1 MSNPQVITHKENQV
15 YIIAGLHKEGNVVK
29 LDTGRR
35 YSLEGANVI
44 RDYLNQYCTEE
55 RGMLGMTKFVSF
67 NTTAESMLPPYFD
80 Y

>member
-29 LDTGRR
+29 MDTGRR

-44 RDYLNQYCTEE
+44 RDYRNEYCTEE
-55 RGMLGMTKFVSF
+55 RRKVGRTKYVSRK
-67 NTTAESMLPPYFD
+67 TKAESRRTHY
-80 Y
+80 